1 MKIYD
6 MVELA
11 GRNLRE
17 AFLRNSLTTLG
28 IGVGVASLVAMVSL
42 GLGLQKLFNRQLGRS
57 GLFDAIYV
65 SARRDV
71 RGTTAADR
79 ESGLT
84 APKVLDDAARRDFE
98 EMPEVS
104 EVYPNLT
111 AVGDFHLPS
120 GKPDD
125 THFTVVG
132 GLPPSARNSD
142 SFDDFQGRYFS
153 GPDAAE
159 VIILAD
165 FGRALLG
172 LPAEPRNSEV
182 KLTQEQANQLLDHD
196 VILRYAERQESSAE
210 PAQSSRSS
218 TQAPASAG
226 APDDGSDD
234 DANSFSVVRR
244 EQRLKIV
251 GIVTREPYRGMR
263 QGRTSALL
271 PIDFAESLNMMQPA
285 DVSGIVRGGEGKTYV
300 GLVVRVRRSS
310 QVNAVEDAIKKQGF
324 NTFSIMDA
332 SRGLQKAFRI
342 LDLFLGVF
350 GSLALAVASLGII
363 NTLVMAVLERRREI
377 GIMKALGASDA
388 DVKRIFFVEA
398 GCMGALGGALGVA
411 LGWMIGRVIN
421 MGTNW
426 YMIRQDFKPENF
438 WYVSPALI
446 IFGIAFA
453 VVVSLCA
460 GLYPASRAARLDP
473 VQALR
478 HE

>member
-84 APKVLDDAARRDFE
+84 APKVLDDAARKNFE

>member
-111 AVGDFHLPS
+111 AVGDFHLPNAKS
-120 GKPDD
+120 DD

>member
-79 ESGLT
+79 DAGLT
-84 APKVLDDAARRDFE
+84 PPKVLDDAARKSFAD
-98 EMPEVS
+98 MPEVS

-111 AVGDFHLPS
+111 AVGDFHLPN

-153 GPDAAE
+153 GSDAAE

-182 KLTQEQANQLLDHD
+182 KLTQEQADQLLNHD
-196 VILRYAERQESSAE
+196 VILRYAERQESSAA
-210 PAQSSRSS
+210 PTQSSRPS

-226 APDDGSDD
+226 VPDDASDD
-234 DANSFSVVRR
+234 DASSFSVVRR

-285 DVSGIVRGGEGKTYV
+285 DVSGIVRPGEGKTYV
-300 GLVVRVRRSS
+300 GLVVRVRKGS
-310 QVNAVEDAIKKQGF
+310 QVNQVEEAIKKQGF

-421 MGTNW
+421 LGTNW

-453 VVVSLCA
+453 VIVSLCA
-460 GLYPASRAARLDP
+460 GLYPASRAAQLNP